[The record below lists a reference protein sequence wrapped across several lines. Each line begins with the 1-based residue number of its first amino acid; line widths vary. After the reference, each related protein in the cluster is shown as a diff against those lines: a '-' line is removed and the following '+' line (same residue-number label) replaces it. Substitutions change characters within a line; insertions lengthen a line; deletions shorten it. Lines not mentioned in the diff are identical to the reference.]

1 MSRTPR
7 KKGLSNIHH
16 IMSRSISELQLFVDF
31 KDKDKFLNIIR
42 KYQKIYM
49 FTIYSYVLM
58 DTHYHLQVNDNGAD
72 ISKFMK
78 SINQSYAQYYNKK
91 YSRHGHLFS
100 DRFKSKPI
108 EKDSYVVTAS
118 AYIHNNP
125 KDIPSYKNCVH
136 KYKYSSLKVYAGI
149 PSKYSDILDIDFI
162 LKYFN
167 TNKRLARKS
176 YLDFVCKFTDLK
188 TKEELE
194 FNSSENFYTPMK
206 HILVRNFKP
215 TDIIDFVSHYNK
227 ESFCVHAKYN
237 HKNIESKSI
246 CVFLMRSLCDFK
258 FSDISKT
265 IGNLTYSNVGRL
277 CEKGISLINTSEKYR
292 NIVNDFIN
300 YSRSA

>member
-1 MSRTPR
+1 MSRTSR

-16 IMSRSISELQLFVDF
+16 IMSRSISELKLFVDS
-31 KDKDKFLNIIR
+31 KDKDKFLSIVR
-42 KYQKIYM
+42 KYQKLYM

-108 EKDSYVVTAS
+108 EDDHYVVTAS

-125 KDIPSYKNCVH
+125 KDLPKYKNCIY
-136 KYKYSSLKVYAGI
+136 KYKYSSLKVYAGT
-149 PSKYSDILDIDFI
+149 PSKYSDIIDIDFI
-162 LKYFN
+162 LKYFSD
-167 TNKRLARKS
+167 NKKTARKS
-176 YLDFVCKFTDLK
+176 YLEFVCKLTDSEIK
-188 TKEELE
+188 DELE
-194 FNSSENFYTPMK
+194 FKNNEKFYTPVK

-215 TDIIDFVSHYNK
+215 IDIINFVSDYNK
-227 ESFCVHAKYN
+227 ENFCIHAKYN
-237 HKNIESKSI
+237 HKNIEFKSI
-246 CVFLMRSLCDFK
+246 CIVLMRSLCDFK
-258 FSDISKT
+258 FSDISET
-265 IGNLTYSNVGRL
+265 IGNLTYSNIGRL
-277 CEKGISLINTSEKYR
+277 CEKGISLINTSEKYK

-300 YSRSA
+300 YSKSA